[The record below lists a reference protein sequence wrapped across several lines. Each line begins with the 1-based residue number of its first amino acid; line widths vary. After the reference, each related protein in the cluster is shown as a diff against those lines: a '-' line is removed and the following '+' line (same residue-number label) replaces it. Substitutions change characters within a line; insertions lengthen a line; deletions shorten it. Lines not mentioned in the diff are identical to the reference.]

1 MSSGLAPGSG
11 RGGKARAP
19 WTPQHPRAAP
29 PAGASSGQWADWLF
43 MIGPLSLLGIGLAL
57 VLGFTMRIAASAGV
71 AMLVLMWSAVL
82 PPANNP
88 FMDTASPTRWSS
100 SAGPW
105 TAPATRGG
113 SDAHTTDGHSCA
125 LPRAAL
131 TASHG
136 GRAGF
141 LVREPARQ
149 PSHKKTWAAARL
161 RPGRLGGPSQLARG
175 RRRYG

>member
-1 MSSGLAPGSG
+1 MRNGLAPGSG
-11 RGGKARAP
+11 RAPRFRAP

-88 FMDTASPTRWSS
+88 FMDDHIVYALVIVAIALAY
-100 SAGPW
+100 AGP
-105 TAPATRGG
+105 TLG
-113 SDAHTTDGHSCA
+113 
-125 LPRAAL
+125 L
-131 TASHG
+131 
-136 GRAGF
+136 GRAYDRLP
-141 LVREPARQ
+141 LVRR
-149 PSHKKTWAAARL
+149 
-161 RPGRLGGPSQLARG
+161 
-175 RRRYG
+175 